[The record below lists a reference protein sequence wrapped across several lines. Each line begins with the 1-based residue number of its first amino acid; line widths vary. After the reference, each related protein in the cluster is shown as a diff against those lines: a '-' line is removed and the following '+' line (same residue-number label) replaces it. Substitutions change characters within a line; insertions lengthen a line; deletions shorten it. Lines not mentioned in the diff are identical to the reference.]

1 MQRWDQS
8 ATLAVHVAQDG
19 ILSRQDLLSR
29 TQYRLDWVP
38 VLVLIPAQFG
48 LEYIDKDVTPA
59 LKAALSLRQSVGIL
73 GGRPNAAYYFV
84 GFSGDQVLFLDP
96 HLTQYAVNMTD
107 PDFPLEAS

>member
-1 MQRWDQS
+1 M
-8 ATLAVHVAQDG
+8 
-19 ILSRQDLLSR
+19 LSR

-38 VLVLIPAQFG
+38 VLVLVPAQFG

-84 GFSGDQVLFLDP
+84 GYSGDHVLYLDP
-96 HLTQYAVNMTD
+96 HLTQHTVDMTA
-107 PDFPLEAS
+107 PDFPLDVSRFDDSTTW